1 MAKEKDYDPLNP
13 EAATDEVEKAQDTK
27 RKQEI
32 EDLRAVVSTPSGRR
46 FIKRLLERT
55 AIYRSTFTGNSNGYF
70 VEGERNIGLFIVAEL
85 SAVGRDTYPKLLLE
99 D

>member
-1 MAKEKDYDPLNP
+1 MAKDYDPMNP
-13 EAATDEVEKAQDTK
+13 DVATEEVAKAQDTK

-32 EDLRAVVSTPSGRR
+32 EDLRSVVSTPSGRR
-46 FIKRLLERT
+46 FLKRLLDRT
-55 AIYRSTFTGNSNGYF
+55 AIYRSTFTGNSNSYF
-70 VEGERNIGLFIVAEL
+70 IEGERNIGLFLVAEL